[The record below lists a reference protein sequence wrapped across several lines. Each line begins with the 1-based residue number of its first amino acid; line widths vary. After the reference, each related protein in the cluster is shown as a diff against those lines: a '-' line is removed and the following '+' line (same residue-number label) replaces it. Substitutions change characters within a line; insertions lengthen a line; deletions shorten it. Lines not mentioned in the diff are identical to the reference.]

1 MLTVHMVG
9 QGHLVAKMSKGL
21 EIQMHTEIEAE
32 TKLRILEQNLQKT
45 PSNFLEAKIAF
56 IPDHLGFGC
65 SDGVAVYEMD
75 VPPLKSYVV
84 IREP

>member
-1 MLTVHMVG
+1 
-9 QGHLVAKMSKGL
+9 VAKMSRGL
-21 EIQMHTEIEAE
+21 EIQLRAEIDVEAR
-32 TKLRILEQNLQKT
+32 LRILEQNLQKT
-45 PSNFLEAKIAF
+45 PFNFLEAKVAF